1 MIFTPDERR
10 ALLAFGAVLVFGQ
23 LLSWY
28 EGWRI
33 HAPDRELAAWLDQVD
48 AVRAA
53 ADAVAGESTAQTEP
67 SARPVPSSPAS
78 RTSPS
83 DPDSSG
89 QVSPGRAEL
98 DSATPGPAPSTRIPE
113 VRPPKVLAE
122 EPASA
127 LPPGILET
135 GRLRLD
141 LATAEELTSLP
152 GIGPALAGRIVATRE
167 EAPFRTVEDLLR
179 VKGIGAKTLERLRPH
194 LSVESPAG
202 TADSSRGEQRVDA
215 AESGRRTQA
224 GTGRP
229 HQ

>member
-1 MIFTPDERR
+1 MIFTPEERR

-28 EGWRI
+28 EGWRV

-48 AVRAA
+48 AARAA
-53 ADAVAGESTAQTEP
+53 ADSASTGNGSGHGATAEPGSGAVSSSSGVSLPDVTVRTD
-67 SARPVPSSPAS
+67 PSSAAAP
-78 RTSPS
+78 
-83 DPDSSG
+83 
-89 QVSPGRAEL
+89 
-98 DSATPGPAPSTRIPE
+98 PAPRL
-113 VRPPKVLAE
+113 PKAVPAE
-122 EPASA
+122 PISA

-141 LATAEELTSLP
+141 LATAEDLTSLP
-152 GIGPALAGRIVATRE
+152 GIGPALAARIVAARE
-167 EAPFRTVEDLLR
+167 EAPFRTVEDLRR

-194 LSVESPAG
+194 LSVESLPG